1 MSPSVYTLGGFV
13 KERREAA
20 GMTQK
25 QLADLVSIAEDTLR
39 AIENSRRPV
48 SESVIKPLLLALG
61 VEASFVEVL
70 MSAYKGRLMPASETP
85 TPHEIAALEVIHAP
99 AAYQGVQ
106 DYRIMWVNSTAR
118 RVLRGLDPGTNAIVW
133 LVTDPRAREVFPDWH
148 NLAHRFVFG
157 VKALVLSTMSP
168 VVQEHIL
175 QSCSAIPEWEKF
187 WNTEPEQTGP
197 IYTVTVADPDTG
209 KHRELAMSASAVH
222 FPAADG
228 GNGGS
233 APWRDEHRPKFPVT
247 GQEWAAARRRRTAP
261 DPLTCAYGTS
271 PCIGRTFSWRLGS
284 SRA

>member
-20 GMTQK
+20 AMTQK
-25 QLADLVSIAEDTLR
+25 QLADLVNIAEDTVR
-39 AIENSRRPV
+39 AIESSRRPV

-70 MSAYKGRLMPASETP
+70 MSAYKGRLMPESEIP

-106 DYRIMWVNSTAR
+106 DYRTMWVNSTAR
-118 RVLRGLDPGTNAIVW
+118 RVLRGLEPGTNAIVW

-175 QSCSAIPEWEKF
+175 QSCSVIPEWEKF
-187 WNTEPEQTGP
+187 WNTEPEETGP
-197 IYTVTVADPDTG
+197 IYTVMVADPDTG

-222 FPAADG
+222 FPRSG
-228 GNGGS
+228 
-233 APWRDEHRPKFPVT
+233 WWE
-247 GQEWAAARRRRTAP
+247 
-261 DPLTCAYGTS
+261 
-271 PCIGRTFSWRLGS
+271 WRLSPVAG
-284 SRA
+284 